1 MPEIKHVFTAGK
13 MNKDLDER
21 FVPNGQY
28 RDALNIQVRTSE
40 DGDSGIITSIEG
52 NTVIKSSLNYDF
64 PGQFGGACVG
74 SIADEANNKAYFF
87 FSGPEIDGQGPAS
100 WVVPIGYAL
109 QRYGWSNRIIEYDA
123 VDNCYYSVFND
134 VYAVTCVT
142 NSPNTYITPP
152 VAPTTGYSTL
162 EASPSLA
169 EEDLRPGCLLQMWD
183 NNNAPLFQNPPTVV
197 SVINNT
203 IVLDTQYFD
212 DLTNAQRAAFWWP
225 RVLEFSPGNQITGIN
240 IIDDFLLWTDGQ
252 TEPKKINIK
261 RCKAGTVADG
271 AWVTNSFGI
280 PASKHTKLMV
290 ENGDGDLTPINE
302 IETQT
307 DEYIKKEHITVL
319 RPAPRKAPKIEM
331 SSSTRSGVVK
341 GEILNQQ
348 FSSNGVPFESG
359 SIVNDVQIGP
369 QGISLIEGD
378 YVLLKNDQ
386 SLIEPK
392 TIRAHVVS
400 DNGPLS
406 NGTQSFDLQVN
417 NVPSDI
423 LDSDNQWDVEL
434 EQKKPMFELSLG
446 RFAYRYKYEDGEYSA
461 ISPWSEL
468 AFLPDE
474 FAFEPKNGHNLGM
487 VNTVRDLKITD
498 FVSSDL
504 TRPDDVTEVEILYK
518 KAREAI
524 CYVVRTIKRDI
535 DPEWNVQTNA
545 ITKTKGAIQITSE
558 MIHRPLPSD
567 QTLRA
572 WDAVPRH
579 AKAQTITGGRVV
591 YGNYTQN
598 YDVPRFAL
606 KQSLFSRFDATVEL
620 PKKSIKS
627 LRKYKIGVVFGD
639 KYGRETPVQEVG
651 AEAKYIPSTQSYE
664 FTPSELSVEKSES
677 GAASKLH
684 LTQSWLTPQGQ
695 SILPPDWM
703 DYYKYYVKEISSEYY
718 NLPMDRWYEAEDG
731 NIWLSFYSHDRNKLD
746 EETYIILKNQH
757 GNQIAVEQEA
767 RYKVL
772 AIQNE
777 APTFI
782 KADGWT
788 IGSVSPVVNVDAD
801 FDTEAAFVNATS
813 ITVSAD
819 DYNGLIG
826 NIQTSGN
833 AIRYARLVAETTS
846 FTHRSRYVRIANTSQ
861 MVNGGNGMVNLS
873 EAFGPS
879 ADFTEIWSAN
889 SYDEPLTDDSF
900 SLEFK
905 QEEITNKPEFEG
917 RFFVKIHRDD
927 ALDTN
932 VLNETGAQDAFWST
946 INAFNYTY
954 LAFGNYSNAWDFTN
968 NNSPNPGVNGSAGNQ
983 PYHNYI
989 IGVTPMFD
997 SNGDGT
1003 LDSNPHYDNFLVG
1016 DCGWDFGNWDQSDYN
1031 ANNDHHINKFA
1042 HCPSAD
1048 ETRAFWLNWN
1058 THKSTTWFIDECRF
1072 APMMTTP
1079 SGSSNTSLPTISTT
1093 TNSALD
1099 EWITNDEGEPF
1110 HSRGLYNSGD
1120 TGDHDMLFFGCKDR
1134 YSELSTADKNFA
1146 DTMQTD
1152 GTYFMFRDDPNETK
1166 YRVTDSS
1173 GTKTILAWQKQ
1184 NCDDCNSSHASCVR
1198 TTFWIKFRRV
1208 NDATASITAS
1218 GLDVSVWDPRSVV
1231 THDGQIKSTI
1241 EIVAPFAQQTTES
1254 STITGNAVWETEP
1267 KEAVDIDL
1275 YYEASNAL
1283 PLRLNSKNI
1292 VDFAPLGS
1300 LVGTKKGIVNFTNN
1314 NYIET
1319 QSVIP
1324 NAIVTDHVYGAIEF
1338 KEFDGNSETLTGEGY
1353 SKFLIGDEVTL
1364 THSDGVETNVVI
1376 KNYLQKNNESS
1387 AYPPIPTSSVEAELT
1402 FIPSSEGGDS
1412 NVLTYSLAPLDNAV
1426 LSFLYTQTGLGN
1438 DILIESSSSSLLNI
1452 PVGTYVLTQGGANN
1466 PVIDQTTGSIT
1477 LTDNLSIATV
1487 GTGGGVP
1494 LEVQG
1499 GLTSSIT
1506 LRAVTGLYEVES
1518 EVYENPVKLAWH
1530 NCYSFG
1536 NGVESN
1542 RIRDDFNAQYI
1553 DNGAKASTVLENY
1566 GEENLASGMIYS
1578 GLYNSTTGLNALNEF
1593 NTAVQITKNLNPA
1606 YGSIQALK
1614 TRDTNVLAFCEDKVL
1629 KILANKDAVFNADG
1643 NPQLTATNRVLGQTI
1658 PFAGDYGISK
1668 NPESLAEDQFRYYFT
1683 DKQRGA
1689 VLRLSNDGLT
1699 PISNVGMRD
1708 FFQKNLRVVDSCI
1721 GTFDTVA
1728 GEYNLTMLLNSK
1740 NVHSF
1745 VDTGQV
1751 KTIGNATDFYLKGQ
1765 TITFN
1770 EAAKG
1775 WISFKSFI
1783 PSSGISVSGRYLT
1796 TGIVTG
1802 QGEKQKPWMHYNGD
1816 LPLLGLTFYNNF
1828 YGVSDNSYVDVVFND
1843 DPSTVKTFMALSY
1856 EGSQQHID
1864 AYTQSTVVDAAGNT
1878 LSNLT
1883 DGEYYNLSDQ
1893 KGWYVESITTDMQT
1907 GSLKDFIEKEN
1918 KYFGYIRGA
1927 DSGADGSASPTDDD
1941 LKEFSFQGIG
1951 EASAVT
1957 AAGGGAYSQTD
1968 FNFTIQGS

>member
-28 RDALNIQVRTSE
+28 RDALNVQVRTSE

-52 NTVIKSSLNYDF
+52 NTVIKSTLNYEF
-64 PGQFGGACVG
+64 PGQIGGACVG

-87 FSGPEIDGQGPAS
+87 FTGPEIDGQGPSS
-100 WVVPIGYAL
+100 WKVPIGGGVK
-109 QRYGWSNRIIEYDA
+109 RYGWNNRIIEYDA
-123 VDNCYYSVFND
+123 VTNHYTSIFND
-134 VYAVTCVT
+134 IYAITCVT
-142 NSPNTYITPP
+142 NDAEVHII
-152 VAPTTGYSTL
+152 APLVPTDGYSAI
-162 EASPSLA
+162 EVSQALA
-169 EEDLRPGCLLQMWD
+169 EDLRPGCLLQIWGD
-183 NNNAPLFQNPPTVV
+183 NDLPLFQNPPTVV
-197 SVINNT
+197 SIIGNT

-212 DLTNAQRAAFWWP
+212 SLTGKQKAAFWWP
-225 RVLEFSPGNQITGIN
+225 RVLEFSQDRRVTGISIVDN
-240 IIDDFLLWTDGQ
+240 FLLWTDGE

-261 RCKAGTVADG
+261 RCKAGTPEDDSWANND
-271 AWVTNSFGI
+271 FGL

-290 ENGDGDLTPINE
+290 ENGDGQLAQINE

-307 DEYIKKEHITVL
+307 DEHIKKEHITVL

-331 SSSTRSGVVK
+331 SNSTRSGVVK

-359 SIVNDVQIGP
+359 SVVNDVQIGP

-400 DNGPLS
+400 DNGPLA

-423 LDSDNQWDVEL
+423 LDSDDQWDVEL

-446 RFAYRYKYEDGEYSA
+446 RFAYRYKYEDGECSA

-487 VNTVRDLKITD
+487 INTVRDLKITD
-498 FVSSDL
+498 FVSNDL

-518 KAREAI
+518 KAREAT

-545 ITKTKGAIQITSE
+545 VTKTKGAIQITSE
-558 MIHRPLPSD
+558 LIHRPLPSD

-579 AKAQTITGGRVV
+579 AKAQTITGGRLV

-598 YDVPRFAL
+598 YNVPRFGL
-606 KQSLFSRFDATVEL
+606 KQSLFSRFDATVDS

-639 KYGRETPVQEVG
+639 EYGRETPVQEVG

-782 KADGWT
+782 KADGW
-788 IGSVSPVVNVDAD
+788 ILGSVSPAVSVDAN

-813 ITVSAD
+813 ITVPGS
-819 DYNGLIG
+819 DYNDLIG
-826 NIQTSGN
+826 GIETSN
-833 AIRYARLVAETTS
+833 MAIRYVRLVAQTTS
-846 FTHRSRYVRIANTSQ
+846 FVHRSRYVRVANVSN
-861 MVNGGNGMVNLS
+861 MANGQNGSVNLS

-889 SYDEPLTDDSF
+889 SYNEPLTDDSF

-932 VLNETGAQDAFWST
+932 VLNETGPQDAFWST

-954 LAFGNYSNAWDFTN
+954 LAFGNFSSAWDFTN

-989 IGVTPMFD
+989 IGVTNTFD
-997 SNGDGT
+997 SSGDGT

-1016 DCGWDFGNWDQSDYN
+1016 DCGWDFGNWNQSDYN
-1031 ANNDHHINKFA
+1031 DNNDNHINKFA

-1058 THKSTTWFIDECRF
+1058 SHKSTTWFIDQCRF
-1072 APMMTTP
+1072 APTELVDNA
-1079 SGSSNTSLPTISTT
+1079 GDASSYGLTLSTSTGGW
-1093 TNSALD
+1093 D
-1099 EWITNDEGEPF
+1099 EWITDDEGNPF
-1110 HSRGLYNSGD
+1110 HSRGLYDSGD

-1134 YSELSTADKNFA
+1134 YSELSAADKNFS
-1146 DTMQTD
+1146 DIMQTD

-1166 YRVTDSS
+1166 YRVIAAS
-1173 GTKTILAWQKQ
+1173 GNKTINAWQKQ
-1184 NCDDCNSSHASCVR
+1184 NCYSCNSSHASCVR

-1208 NDATASITAS
+1208 NDATASITSS

-1231 THDGQIKSTI
+1231 THDGQIRSTI
-1241 EIVAPFAQQTTES
+1241 EILAPFAQQTTES
-1254 STITGNAVWETEP
+1254 STIAGNAVWETEP
-1267 KEAVDIDL
+1267 KESVDIDL

-1292 VDFAPLGS
+1292 VDYAPLGS
-1300 LVGTKKGIVNFTNN
+1300 FVNTKKGVVNFTNDT
-1314 NYIET
+1314 YIET

-1324 NAIVTDHVYGAIEF
+1324 NAVVADHSYGAIEF
-1338 KEFDGNSETLTGEGY
+1338 KEFDSDSETLTGSGY
-1353 SKFLIGDEVTL
+1353 SKFLIGDEVTIA
-1364 THSDGVETNVVI
+1364 HSDGVETNVVI
-1376 KNYLQKNNESS
+1376 KDYLQKNSESS
-1387 AYPPIPTSSVEAELT
+1387 AYPPVPTRSIEAELT
-1402 FIPSSEGGDS
+1402 FLPSSEGGS
-1412 NVLTYSLAPLDNAV
+1412 NNVLTYSTSPIDTATLN
-1426 LSFLYTQTGLGN
+1426 FLYNQNNAGN

-1452 PVGTYVLTQGGANN
+1452 PVGTYVLTQGQDA
-1466 PVIDQTTGSIT
+1466 VIAIDQTTASIT
-1477 LTDNLSIATV
+1477 LTDNLGIATV

-1499 GLTSSIT
+1499 GITSSIT

-1518 EVYENPVKLAWH
+1518 EVYESPVKLAWH

-1578 GLYNSTTGLNALNEF
+1578 GLYNSTSGLNELNQF
-1593 NTAVQITKNLNPA
+1593 NTALQITKNLNPS

-1643 NPQLTATNRVLGQTI
+1643 NPQLTATNRVLGQAV

-1708 FFQKNLRVVDSCI
+1708 FFQKNLRIVDSCV

-1740 NVHSF
+1740 NPYSF

-1751 KTIGNATDFYLKGQ
+1751 REIGSAHDFYSKGQ

-1783 PSSGISVSGRYLT
+1783 PSSGASVSGRYVT
-1796 TGIVTG
+1796 TGMRKN
-1802 QGEKQKPWMHYNGD
+1802 QNEQEKIWVHYNADLEQFGGIIFYNYFYGD
-1816 LPLLGLTFYNNF
+1816 LFE
-1828 YGVSDNSYVDVVFND
+1828 SYVDVVFND

-1856 EGSQQHID
+1856 EGSQQYID

-1883 DGEYYNLSDQ
+1883 DGEYYNLSVQ
-1893 KGWYVESITTDMQT
+1893 SGWYVDSIVTDIQT

-1927 DSGADGSASPTDDD
+1927 DSGADGSASPIDGD